1 VRELQTRLDAAA
13 RAAAEAAQA
22 KQGEFDQAHLALA
35 QAHEAISKLQAR
47 LEAAASAENRTA
59 AATQVRLQQDQATI
73 ADLQARL
80 DVAGGSA
87 REAAEASADKL
98 KQIEESNHELRERL
112 LAAEQ
117 AETRVTK
124 LSDLLQKA
132 QADLRLLQS
141 DSAKSA
147 SAQTAPLV
155 DRAPSEPKEIGGGE
169 AVMPPVEL
177 SVASSPAIAL
187 VAAPVEQS
195 SATVAE
201 EKIGPVP
208 SESRGE
214 HLAATPRSLAVPP
227 VTTSSKAESSPHPT
241 SNEALADDTA
251 LTSVPRA
258 KKKSARMAK
267 HEKVRRDD
275 QIDLFK
281 AQLEEG
287 QKPANPAADARA
299 IASAEDSRLPANE
312 LEPTSAACAPQE
324 LEESSAGH
332 SMNQV
337 TVQPQSEP
345 QAVSAGLENHST
357 TTTVPLDLPVIEGFA
372 ATDGL
377 ARAGANPKLYF
388 KALQRFVD
396 HQTGTPEKIRKA
408 LLQGDLAGVERMV
421 QSFKTAAG
429 DIGATTAQSAAAALA
444 RATHEQADPGEIE
457 SRWEELAK
465 VVRDLVAD
473 LKHVLKPR
481 EGKPAP
487 ARRPPALPPVNP
499 AQLRKAVNEIFPL
512 LADQDPGAK
521 DCLKANRA
529 TFRSAFSSEAYVEFE
544 QFVKRG
550 DFVTAL
556 EHLKKAAKKHGIS
569 I

>member
-1 VRELQTRLDAAA
+1 
-13 RAAAEAAQA
+13 
-22 KQGEFDQAHLALA
+22 
-35 QAHEAISKLQAR
+35 
-47 LEAAASAENRTA
+47 
-59 AATQVRLQQDQATI
+59 
-73 ADLQARL
+73 
-80 DVAGGSA
+80 
-87 REAAEASADKL
+87 
-98 KQIEESNHELRERL
+98 
-112 LAAEQ
+112 
-117 AETRVTK
+117 
-124 LSDLLQKA
+124 
-132 QADLRLLQS
+132 
-141 DSAKSA
+141 
-147 SAQTAPLV
+147 
-155 DRAPSEPKEIGGGE
+155 
-169 AVMPPVEL
+169 MPPVEL

-195 SATVAE
+195 SATVAG

-208 SESRGE
+208 SERRGE
-214 HLAATPRSLAVPP
+214 HLAATPTSLAVPP
-227 VTTSSKAESSPHPT
+227 ATTRSKAESSPHPT

-251 LTSVPRA
+251 LTSAPRA

-267 HEKVRRDD
+267 REKVRRDD
-275 QIDLFK
+275 QIDLFE
-281 AQLEEG
+281 AQLEAG
-287 QKPANPAADARA
+287 QTPANPAADAHA
-299 IASAEDSRLPANE
+299 IASAEDSRLPSLE
-312 LEPTSAACAPQE
+312 LEPTSSAFAPQE
-324 LEESSAGH
+324 LEKSAGR
-332 SMNQV
+332 SMKQV
-337 TVQPQSEP
+337 TAQPKTLESTAPKPQSEP
-345 QAVSAGLENHST
+345 QAVSAGLENHSAT
-357 TTTVPLDLPVIEGFA
+357 TAVPLDLPVIEGLA

-388 KALQRFVD
+388 KALQRFVEN
-396 HQTGTPEKIRKA
+396 QTGAPEKIREA

-421 QSFKTAAG
+421 QSLKTAAG
-429 DIGATTAQSAAAALA
+429 DIGATAAESAAAALA

-473 LKHVLKPR
+473 LKHVLKPK

-529 TFRSAFSSEAYVEFE
+529 TFRSAFSSEAYEEFE
-544 QFVKRG
+544 QFVNRG

-569 I
+569 L